1 MIEKIL
7 LQLDLN
13 EEEIRIYLSLLE
25 YGGDTA
31 GNISKKTGLKR
42 STLYGVLQ
50 KMTGKGAIKRTLKH
64 GVRYFSAE
72 SPETLYTQFSKKL
85 GYLQQAQSDFHN
97 LLPQLNQLSKEKNFK
112 PQVEIFD
119 GINAV
124 QNIMQDVLLYRDLE
138 IFTLWPI
145 KPMIDMLSS
154 EYFRWHNTQRIEN
167 NLFIKAIWPNTQAVS
182 IEEHPYMGHGGKHL
196 REIRVID
203 GEINAQMGYWIY
215 GNKIMFLSS
224 HREAFGFIIESADMV
239 QLQKDQWQI
248 LWDKSKLLA
257 IQQ

>member
-7 LQLDLN
+7 SQLGLN
-13 EEEIRIYLSLLE
+13 EEEISIYLSLLE

-50 KMTGKGAIKRTLKH
+50 KMTGKGVIKRTLKH

-72 SPETLYTQFSKKL
+72 KPETLYTQFSKKI
-85 GYLQQAQSDFHN
+85 GGLQQAQNDFHN
-97 LLPQLNQLSKEKNFK
+97 LLPQLNQLSKDKSFK
-112 PQVEIFD
+112 PQIEIFD

-124 QNIMQDVLLYRDLE
+124 KNIMQDVLLYRDLE
-138 IFTLWPI
+138 IYNLWPI
-145 KPMIDMLSS
+145 KPMIDMLSP
-154 EYFRWHNTQRIEN
+154 EYFRWHNAQRIQN
-167 NLFIKAIWPNTQAVS
+167 NIFIKVIWPDDQVVDIKT
-182 IEEHPYMGHGGKHL
+182 HPYMGQGDNHL

-203 GEINAQMGYWIY
+203 GKINGQMGYWIY

-248 LWDKSKLLA
+248 LWDKSKPL
-257 IQQ
+257 

>member
-1 MIEKIL
+1 MIEKTL
-7 LQLDLN
+7 SQLGLN
-13 EEEIRIYLSLLE
+13 KEEINIYLSLLE

-50 KMTGKGAIKRTLKH
+50 KMTDKGVIKRALKH

-72 SPETLYTQFSKKL
+72 NPETLYTQFSKKI
-85 GYLQQAQSDFHN
+85 GNLQQAQNDFHQ
-97 LLPQLNQLSKEKNFK
+97 LLPQLNQLSKEKKFK
-112 PQVEIFD
+112 PRIEIFD

-124 QNIMQDVLLYRDLE
+124 QNIMQDVLLYRDIE
-138 IFTLWPI
+138 ILTLWPI
-145 KPMIDMLSS
+145 KSMIDMLSP
-154 EYFRWHNTQRIEN
+154 EYFKWHNIQRIEN
-167 NLFIKAIWPNTQAVS
+167 NLFIKAIWPGNESVS
-182 IEEHPYMGHGGKHL
+182 ISEHPYMGTGNKHH

-203 GEINAQMGYWIY
+203 GEIIAQMGYWIY

-224 HREAFGFIIESADMV
+224 HREAFGFIIESAEMV

-248 LWDKSKLLA
+248 LWDKSKPL
-257 IQQ
+257 